1 MTDQLDV
8 STEAIDLVNSLCLE
22 PHPEGGWFRRTWT
35 APAVVETEGGRR
47 ATASAILFLLDQGM
61 EARWHVVR
69 SDELWLWHGPGT
81 LEIQFGGPGDPKP
94 SSWVHP
100 RFRQGTRLE
109 PSPHRLHLIRP
120 EHRRC
125 PPMRRTLFRSW

>member
-47 ATASAILFLLDQGM
+47 PRHGSPL
-61 EARWHVVR
+61 AR
-69 SDELWLWHGPGT
+69 
-81 LEIQFGGPGDPKP
+81 
-94 SSWVHP
+94 
-100 RFRQGTRLE
+100 
-109 PSPHRLHLIRP
+109 RP
-120 EHRRC
+120 LR
-125 PPMRRTLFRSW
+125 